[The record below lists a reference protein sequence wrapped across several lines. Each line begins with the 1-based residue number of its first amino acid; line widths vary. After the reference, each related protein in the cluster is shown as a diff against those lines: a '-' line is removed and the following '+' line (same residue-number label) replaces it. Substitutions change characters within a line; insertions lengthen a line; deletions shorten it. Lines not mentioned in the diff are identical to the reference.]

1 MIDIR
6 YGSHIVSFP
15 NKILSMLSQGGGHV
29 YNIVLSA
36 DTDQGILSSRGDYVS
51 FDQYEDGDVTANAVE
66 AVIREHMADGT
77 WLIEF
82 TKLPATEVLYLYNAP
97 ASEYTERDLQKE
109 SLFYNLAG
117 ERIQGATLRIGDM
130 ATYSDLAFTGTPQ
143 VGKAL
148 KYAAGKYV
156 VQ

>member
-6 YGSHIVSFP
+6 YGSHVVSFP
-15 NKILSMLSQGGGHV
+15 NKVLSMMGGGHV

-36 DTDQGILSSRGDYVS
+36 DTDQGTLSSRGDYIS

-66 AVIREHMADGT
+66 GIIREHMADGT
-77 WLIEF
+77 WLVEF

-97 ASEYTERDLQKE
+97 VSEYPERDLQKE

-130 ATYSDLAFTGTPQ
+130 ATYSDLAFTGTPAA
-143 VGKAL
+143 GKTV